1 MTQPLSDNY
10 VNEVVCPTCETICPF
25 PNGTMMNLPLNNLA
39 CNIMIDLGLT
49 DKILIRDQLI
59 RILKQEMFRKIQ
71 SDSPDMSFLKKPPLS
86 PNQLSISS
94 NKKA

>member
-1 MTQPLSDNY
+1 
-10 VNEVVCPTCETICPF
+10 
-25 PNGTMMNLPLNNLA
+25 
-39 CNIMIDLGLT
+39 MIDLGLT

-71 SDSPDMSFLKKPPLS
+71 SDSPDMSFLNKPPLS

>member
-1 MTQPLSDNY
+1 M
-10 VNEVVCPTCETICPF
+10 NEVVCPTCEVVCPF

-59 RILKQEMFRKIQ
+59 RILKQELFLQ
-71 SDSPDMSFLKKPPLS
+71 SDSQDMR
-86 PNQLSISS
+86 
-94 NKKA
+94 

>member
-1 MTQPLSDNY
+1 MLSDDY
-10 VNEVVCPTCETICPF
+10 VNEVVCPTCEVVCPF

-59 RILKQEMFRKIQ
+59 RILKQELFLQ
-71 SDSPDMSFLKKPPLS
+71 SDSQDMR
-86 PNQLSISS
+86 
-94 NKKA
+94 